1 MPITPEMLQ
10 NMGGGTQAVQPNRT
24 AYADMIMKQLA
35 QIGQPA
41 IGKSTSTSTLEGGGQ
56 GMDLG
61 TLAMMLFYMLNRQ
74 KQSGQTGVEGLGDD
88 LFLGDIGGSPSYYD
102 IAGTAFK

>member
-10 NMGGGTQAVQPNRT
+10 GMGGGTQAVQPNRT
-24 AYADMIMKQLA
+24 AYADMIMKQLS
-35 QIGQPA
+35 QIGEPA
-41 IGKSTSTSTLEGGGQ
+41 ISKSTSTSTLEGGGQ

-61 TLAMMLFYMLNRQ
+61 TLAMLLFYMFSKKNQ
-74 KQSGQTGVEGLGDD
+74 PGQAGVEGLGDD
-88 LFLGDIGGSPSYYD
+88 LFLGDVGGSPSYYD

>member
-35 QIGQPA
+35 QLGEPA
-41 IGKSTSTSTLEGGGQ
+41 ISKSTSTSTLEGGGQ

-61 TLAMMLFYMLNRQ
+61 TLAMLIFFMMNQQ
-74 KQSGQTGVEGLGDD
+74 KGQTTTSLG
-88 LFLGDIGGSPSYYD
+88 
-102 IAGTAFK
+102 ATAAPGASQYGNLPFPAMADMAFGE